1 MDVLENDND
10 TLSLRAFVLPDGT
23 DLLALTPRVVHLR
36 PCLAPP

>member
-10 TLSLRAFVLPDGT
+10 TLRAFVLPDGT
-23 DLLALTPRVVHLR
+23 DLLALTPCVVHLR